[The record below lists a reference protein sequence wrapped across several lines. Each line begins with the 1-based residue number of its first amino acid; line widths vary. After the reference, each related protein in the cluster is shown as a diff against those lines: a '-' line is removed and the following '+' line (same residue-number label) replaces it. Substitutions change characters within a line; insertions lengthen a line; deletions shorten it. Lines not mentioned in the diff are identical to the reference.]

1 MAAIGNRGTVVE
13 AAAFNVEEDVNRL
26 RGAMKGAGTDEAVV
40 IEVLARR
47 TIAQRQRIKEA
58 YKLTVGKDLA
68 GDLQGELTGNT
79 EKVVLGLLMIAPK
92 YDAYELRTAI
102 KGSGTEEAALIDILA
117 SRTNAEIRAIT
128 EVYMKEHG
136 TSLEDDIEADTSGMF
151 KRVLVSLLTAGRDES
166 NTVNETQ
173 AVQDA
178 KDIYE
183 AGEACWGTDEVKFL
197 TVLCVRNRNHLL
209 RGNCPHI
216 IAEFVRSCFGMKCLR
231 NKPAFF
237 AERLY
242 KSMKGLGTT
251 DSILIR
257 IMVARAEIDMLD
269 IKTEFSKAYGKT
281 LHSFING
288 DSSGDYRKI
297 LLELCGE

>member
-128 EVYMKEHG
+128 EVYMKG
-136 TSLEDDIEADTSGMF
+136 TSHLEDDIEADTSGMF

-178 KDIYE
+178 KCLRSIRRSL
-183 AGEACWGTDEVKFL
+183 GGTS
-197 TVLCVRNRNHLL
+197 RIAL
-209 RGNCPHI
+209 RG
-216 IAEFVRSCFGMKCLR
+216 RCLDLWR
-231 NKPAFF
+231 
-237 AERLY
+237 
-242 KSMKGLGTT
+242 M
-251 DSILIR
+251 
-257 IMVARAEIDMLD
+257 
-269 IKTEFSKAYGKT
+269 FSWQ
-281 LHSFING
+281 
-288 DSSGDYRKI
+288 
-297 LLELCGE
+297 